1 MNDAEKNVP
10 LSDLFLSFLKLGA
23 TAFGGP
29 AMIPYIGK
37 MAVERKRWLE
47 ESTFLDGVAL
57 CQTIPGATAMQVSA
71 YVGLRARGLSGAG
84 AAFIGF
90 GFPAFSL
97 MIALSAIYTRTYS
110 LPTVVSA
117 FHGLQAVVVAIV
129 ANATLSFGKA
139 SLKKWQDIVV
149 ASIAVG
155 MFGWGISPILA
166 ILLSALVGVAL
177 FETTPVPFRSEPVL
191 KPHFP
196 SNLRWVLTA
205 VAAGFALLFVM
216 DRPLFELA
224 ALMFRI
230 DLFAFGGG
238 FASVPLM
245 FHEIVEVRGWLEPQ
259 KFLDGIALGQV
270 TPGPIVITATFVGYL
285 FYGPVGGLIATLGIF
300 LPSFLIL
307 VSVTPYFDRLRRS
320 AYFNR
325 AIRGIQNSFV
335 GLLLIV
341 TIRFALNIPWDLAR
355 ALLASAALIAL
366 FLKADLLWV
375 VLIGAGISML
385 AL

>member
-1 MNDAEKNVP
+1 
-10 LSDLFLSFLKLGA
+10 
-23 TAFGGP
+23 
-29 AMIPYIGK
+29 
-37 MAVERKRWLE
+37 
-47 ESTFLDGVAL
+47 
-57 CQTIPGATAMQVSA
+57 
-71 YVGLRARGLSGAG
+71 
-84 AAFIGF
+84 
-90 GFPAFSL
+90 
-97 MIALSAIYTRTYS
+97 
-110 LPTVVSA
+110 
-117 FHGLQAVVVAIV
+117 
-129 ANATLSFGKA
+129 
-139 SLKKWQDIVV
+139 
-149 ASIAVG
+149 
-155 MFGWGISPILA
+155 
-166 ILLSALVGVAL
+166 
-177 FETTPVPFRSEPVL
+177 
-191 KPHFP
+191 
-196 SNLRWVLTA
+196 
-205 VAAGFALLFVM
+205 LFVM

-270 TPGPIVITATFVGYL
+270 TPGPIVISATFVGYL

-307 VSVTPYFDRLRRS
+307 VSVTPYFDRLRRL

-355 ALLASAALIAL
+355 ALLAAAALIAAAFLGVPKAIVLYTRQRQGIRPSYEASYAVAGPL
-366 FLKADLLWV
+366 FLVAATAWMAISEARGLYFISGFVTPTWVEIAGPLIYVPALLMNLG
-375 VLIGAGISML
+375 VLVLNVISL
-385 AL
+385 TRRRKGLD